1 MSEDQPV
8 WTLLSAL
15 ALALHPE
22 GADVRPVAFV
32 VGGGPSQLRQQ
43 LRALRGQLAE
53 GADGSDLTGLLLL
66 RDLAIDVLEVVLT
79 VDVGLRKA
87 RVQLQRSIANLIT
100 KILSC

>member
-1 MSEDQPV
+1 M
-8 WTLLSAL
+8 
-15 ALALHPE
+15 
-22 GADVRPVAFV
+22 RPVPFV
-32 VGGGPSQLRQQ
+32 VGGGPSQFRQQ

>member
-1 MSEDQPV
+1 M
-8 WTLLSAL
+8 
-15 ALALHPE
+15 
-22 GADVRPVAFV
+22 RPVAFV

-66 RDLAIDVLEVVLT
+66 RDFAIDVLEVVLT